1 MKGMKVSVSLPGED
15 VEFLDAYARTHA
27 YPSRS
32 AVVHQ
37 AIHAFRLVELNE
49 AYREAWDEW
58 QESVDAELWET
69 TTGDGL

>member
-1 MKGMKVSVSLPGED
+1 MKVSVSLPGED
-15 VEFLDAYARTHA
+15 VEFLDAYASAHA

-37 AIHAFRLVELNE
+37 AIHAFRRGELHD

-58 QESVDAELWET
+58 LTDNDTSIWET
-69 TTGDGL
+69 TSSDGL